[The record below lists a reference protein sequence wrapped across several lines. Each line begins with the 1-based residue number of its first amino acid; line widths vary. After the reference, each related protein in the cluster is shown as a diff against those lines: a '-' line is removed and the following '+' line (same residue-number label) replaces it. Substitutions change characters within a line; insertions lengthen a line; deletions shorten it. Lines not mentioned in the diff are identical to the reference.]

1 MSMLVG
7 QEAPMTDQNFERGE
21 SYDWAEH
28 ETSNKKMRDAAS
40 EAFDKAADTARD
52 AGKKAKYAAAD
63 AASTMT
69 DRVMGILNEQLAG
82 GADAV
87 GVFASSMRHA
97 ADDLDEER
105 PALASLVRGFAHTV
119 DNYSDN
125 LEGKTVEELTKTA
138 SDFTRRQP
146 AIVFG
151 MAAIAGFFAFRTYKN
166 AQSVSSP
173 PIQPSHH
180 HPTDESHG

>member
-1 MSMLVG
+1 
-7 QEAPMTDQNFERGE
+7 MTDQNFERGE

-52 AGKKAKYAAAD
+52 AGKKAKHAAAD

-69 DRVMGILNEQLAG
+69 DHVMGILNEQLAA

-97 ADDLDEER
+97 ADDLDEES
-105 PALASLVRGFAHTV
+105 PALASLVR
-119 DNYSDN
+119 
-125 LEGKTVEELTKTA
+125 
-138 SDFTRRQP
+138 
-146 AIVFG
+146 
-151 MAAIAGFFAFRTYKN
+151 
-166 AQSVSSP
+166 
-173 PIQPSHH
+173 
-180 HPTDESHG
+180 